1 MPIQKRQYSKLFLT
15 KSFLNHSHTSRHDKT
30 PQKQQ
35 SCKIQRCTN
44 FFLVTHFRH
53 LPLQS
58 ECHKPSQ
65 VSCGMLE
72 SLINVFLTNIIIF
85 FFKHVGITR
94 AFYLLTFSTKISRIC
109 CKYLLSS
116 GQVVFSS
123 PFHLPK
129 LWYAIWEMLKVESE
143 KEKCW
148 GKKKKKRGQFFPAW
162 PKLVTCSKTC
172 PRHVCIMATLA
183 MCKDGRAMITT
194 ATLWRTIGFKKK
206 KKKMFFW
213 FYFSFPL
220 PAVVAHTVI
229 LEARGIFTS
238 PIHRHPQG

>member
-1 MPIQKRQYSKLFLT
+1 M
-15 KSFLNHSHTSRHDKT
+15 
-30 PQKQQ
+30 
-35 SCKIQRCTN
+35 
-44 FFLVTHFRH
+44 
-53 LPLQS
+53 
-58 ECHKPSQ
+58 
-65 VSCGMLE
+65 
-72 SLINVFLTNIIIF
+72 
-85 FFKHVGITR
+85 GITR

-183 MCKDGRAMITT
+183 VCKDGRAMITT
-194 ATLWRTIGFKKK
+194 ATLWRTIGFKRK